1 MNLAYVTTYDASKLQ
16 GGNEWS
22 GTGYYIAQALKH
34 QGIPLDYIGPLSEP
48 FGVNGIQ
55 KAKRLYHKL
64 VARKNYQTDPN
75 PVRLRS
81 YANQI
86 RDKLARSPTQLD
98 IVFSATVN
106 PIAYLECRQPIV
118 FWGDA
123 TGAGLIDFYPQYD
136 NLCQESLDNWH
147 MMEKLALE
155 KCRLAIYASD
165 WAAQT
170 AIEYY
175 DADPNRVKVIP
186 FGANIDRLRTFGE
199 IKELIKARPAHQ
211 CKLLF
216 LGVDWYRKGG
226 DIALKV
232 AEELNNLGLDTE
244 LTIVGCQPIIEG
256 ILPSF
261 VKSLG
266 YINKSSIGGKDK
278 IDRLIAESHFLIVPS
293 RAECY
298 GVVFCEANSL
308 GVPCLSTKVGGIPSI
323 IKSNINGQ
331 LFDPEHYVGECCNYI
346 INLFATE
353 RDYQN
358 LALSA
363 FHEYESRLNW
373 RVAGRT
379 VKQLLTDLI

>member
-1 MNLAYVTTYDASKLQ
+1 MKLAYVTTYDASKLQ

-186 FGANIDRLRTFGE
+186 FGANIDRLSTFCE

-278 IDRLIAESHFLIVPS
+278 IDRLIAESHFLIVPY

-331 LFDPEHYVGECCNYI
+331 LFDLEHYVAECCNYI
-346 INLFATE
+346 INSFATE
-353 RDYQN
+353 LDYQN

-373 RVAGRT
+373 TVAGQR
-379 VKQLLTDLI
+379 VKELLETIC

>member
-186 FGANIDRLRTFGE
+186 FGANIDRLSTFGE

-331 LFDPEHYVGECCNYI
+331 LFDLEHYVAECCNYI

-373 RVAGRT
+373 TVAGQR
-379 VKQLLTDLI
+379 VKELLETIC

>member
-1 MNLAYVTTYDASKLQ
+1 
-16 GGNEWS
+16 
-22 GTGYYIAQALKH
+22 
-34 QGIPLDYIGPLSEP
+34 
-48 FGVNGIQ
+48 
-55 KAKRLYHKL
+55 
-64 VARKNYQTDPN
+64 
-75 PVRLRS
+75 
-81 YANQI
+81 
-86 RDKLARSPTQLD
+86 
-98 IVFSATVN
+98 
-106 PIAYLECRQPIV
+106 
-118 FWGDA
+118 
-123 TGAGLIDFYPQYD
+123 
-136 NLCQESLDNWH
+136 
-147 MMEKLALE
+147 MMEKLSLE
-155 KCRLAIYASD
+155 KCKLAIYASD

-175 DADPNRVKVIP
+175 DADPNKVKVIP
-186 FGANIDRLRTFGE
+186 FGANIDRLRTFDE
-199 IKELIKARPAHQ
+199 IKALIKARPAHQ

-266 YINKSSIGGKDK
+266 YINKSSVGGKDR

-331 LFDPEHYVGECCNYI
+331 LFAPEHYVAECCDYI
-346 INLFATE
+346 INLLATD
-353 RDYQN
+353 RDYHN

-373 RVAGRT
+373 RVAGRQ
-379 VKQLLTDLI
+379 VKNLLETIV